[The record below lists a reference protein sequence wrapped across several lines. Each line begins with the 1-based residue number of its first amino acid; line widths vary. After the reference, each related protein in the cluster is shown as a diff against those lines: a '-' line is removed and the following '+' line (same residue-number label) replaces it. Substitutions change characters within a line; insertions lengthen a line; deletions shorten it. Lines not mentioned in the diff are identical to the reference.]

1 MEKLTAFWAGFIHFL
16 KEYDSNKIAAV
27 LREIDWAALAR
38 NPAAW
43 IVGVPLVILMI
54 WKKQVKLMVLGI
66 SMVLFMVLLQH
77 TLAPPGESMSLEKL
91 VQFIGGSIALAGVN
105 LYFFFMRQT

>member
-1 MEKLTAFWAGFIHFL
+1 LEKLTAFWAGFVQFL

-38 NPAAW
+38 SPAAW
-43 IVGVPLVILMI
+43 IVGVPLVLLMI

-66 SMVLFMVLLQH
+66 SMVLFMALLQH
-77 TLAPPGESMSLEKL
+77 TLAAPGESMSLEKL
-91 VQFIGGSIALAGVN
+91 VQFIGGAIALAGVN
-105 LYFFFMRQT
+105 LYFFFMRQS

>member
-1 MEKLTAFWAGFIHFL
+1 MEKLTAFWEGFVHFL

-27 LREIDWAALAR
+27 LREIDWAALAG

-43 IVGVPLVILMI
+43 IVGVPLILLMI

-91 VQFIGGSIALAGVN
+91 VQFIGGAIALAGVN
-105 LYFFFMRQT
+105 LYFLFMRQS